1 MVALI
6 AGALRTEKTL
16 AAQKF
21 LEKYKYTYS
30 SIDWLKMGL
39 IRSGNTKLTTE
50 NDEESEIY
58 LWPIVKK
65 FIRTAA

>member
-1 MVALI
+1 
-6 AGALRTEKTL
+6 
-16 AAQKF
+16 
-21 LEKYKYTYS
+21 
-30 SIDWLKMGL
+30 MGL